1 MRVEQTSSAEYGQ
14 VYVPVVN
21 WAMMALTIAI
31 TIGFASSDRL
41 AGAYGTAV
49 STTMLL
55 TTALLFNAMRD
66 VWRWP
71 VVVAALI
78 SGLFMLIDLAFF
90 GANLMKIREGGWIPL
105 LLGGLIF
112 IVMTTWRRGIEATR
126 RSLVQRPESIGEFL
140 ATLKSGT
147 IARVPGTAVF
157 FSRGDAAVPA
167 VLVGHV
173 AQMKAL
179 QETVVSLTV
188 RFEDYPRVPMSERAT
203 VEQVA
208 DGFWHV
214 TVRFGFI
221 EVPNVVAALACAQE
235 KGCGIDLDDAVYFAA
250 HDQVVRGKA
259 GRRLPAWRRVLFAAM
274 YRNAVRL
281 PDRFDLPPETFL
293 EIGRQIAL

>member
-1 MRVEQTSSAEYGQ
+1 
-14 VYVPVVN
+14 
-21 WAMMALTIAI
+21 
-31 TIGFASSDRL
+31 
-41 AGAYGTAV
+41 
-49 STTMLL
+49 
-55 TTALLFNAMRD
+55 

-188 RFEDYPRVPMSERAT
+188 RFEDYPRVPPSERAT

-235 KGCGIDLDDAVYFAA
+235 KGCGIDLGDAVYFAA
-250 HDQVVRGKA
+250 HDQVVRSKT
-259 GRRLPAWRRVLFAAM
+259 GRRLPAWRRLLFAAM